1 MTSAMKEITFE
12 SEICQYL
19 AAHGWLYTPD
29 DAGYDREMA
38 LFPEDVF
45 GWLEESQPT
54 EWAKLVRPDGSEEQ
68 HAKAKARILK
78 ALTGRLDQAM
88 ASGGGTLNVLRKGFQ
103 EVSARFETVQPQPTE
118 SLNPVLMA
126 RYRLNRLRVMRQ
138 VHYSKHRPARSIDL
152 VLFCNGI
159 PVATIELK
167 TDFTQSVTRG
177 MVQYAQ
183 SRLPT
188 DPGSDGKEPLLTWGA
203 RAVVH
208 FVVTNTEVAMTTKL
222 DGANTVFLPFN
233 KGWAEGG
240 GNPPDPDGPTAWFWQ
255 DILDR
260 DRWLKILT
268 KYLLVKTEESI
279 DPASGKLH
287 KSVSIRF
294 PRYHQLSAVEA
305 IIADAYTLGAG
316 QRYLVE
322 HSAGSGKTD
331 TIVWTAHRLAALH
344 DASNAKVFD
353 SVIVV
358 TDRTVLDD
366 QMSRAMAQLDH
377 KQSQVVSINGLSGS
391 KSAELAE
398 ALAARTPI
406 IVVTLQTAP
415 FALAYLKEQSLSV
428 GGRFAVIADE
438 AHSSQTGDAAAKLR
452 EVLSASEIAD
462 LDDGGEV
469 DTEAVLAATV
479 GARASAENISYL
491 AFTAT
496 PKPKTMELFGRPVGG
511 SYESFHRYSMRQ
523 AIEEGYILDVLEN
536 YTPYKVAFKVAH
548 DGQRY
553 DSETID
559 KVKAVKSVMRW
570 VRLHPHNISQKVQ
583 IIVEHFRANIA
594 GLLDG
599 NAKAMVVT
607 ASRKEAIRYHRI
619 LTKYIAEMGY
629 ADVRALVAFSD
640 RVTDTEYAPDGV
652 TEHDMN
658 PDIGGKKVDVAFNGP
673 DYQVLIVAN
682 KYQVGFD
689 QPLLCAM
696 YVDKRLDG
704 VMAVQTLSRLN
715 RTWAGKD
722 NVYVIDFVNNPDDI
736 LDAFLPYYR
745 GAELAVT
752 TDPNLVHLMAAKLDE
767 SGLYDRSDVQ
777 AAAEEYVRG
786 HNAKLSGVIS
796 KPATRFTQAKSAAE
810 HAGDTEELGRL
821 AQFRSDLANYCKAY
835 TFLSQIIDYG
845 QPDLEKRY
853 IFYKALGAVLRLEG
867 IDVEVNLTGIT
878 LTHHRITAGPAAKLD
893 LETGEPT
900 PLTPM
905 LAVGSAELHDPN
917 NVGWAEI
924 IDTINT
930 LFDGSG
936 LSESDRIAHLDLVF
950 RKARDVEVLV
960 DGARHNTDADF
971 YQDAGVLNSF
981 VDAVLAVQDSNV
993 EFTDTVLAD
1002 SKRSF
1007 LLAFLRAA
1015 RFREF
1020 LAKEPTSSSATVRL
1034 ADGSAV
1040 SLRSTTLEGAAR

>member
-12 SEICQYL
+12 SEICQHL
-19 AAHGWLYTPD
+19 ASHGWLYSPD
-29 DAGYDREMA
+29 DAGYDRELA

-45 GWLEESQPT
+45 GWLEESQQS
-54 EWAKLVRPDGSEEQ
+54 EWAKLVRPDGGAEQ
-68 HAKAKARILK
+68 QAKAKTRTLK
-78 ALTGRLDQAM
+78 ALASRLDQPM
-88 ASGGGTLNVLRKGFQ
+88 ASGGGTLHVLRRGFQ
-103 EVSARFETVQPQPTE
+103 EVSARFEMVQPRPTE
-118 SLNPVLMA
+118 SLNPALMA
-126 RYRLNRLRVMRQ
+126 RYGMNRLRVMRQ

-183 SRLPT
+183 SRQPT
-188 DPGSDGKEPLLTWGA
+188 DPGTDGKEPLLTWGA

-222 DGANTVFLPFN
+222 DGPNTVFLPFN
-233 KGWAEGG
+233 KGWADGG

-255 DILDR
+255 EILDR
-260 DRWLKILT
+260 DLWLKVLT

-279 DPASGKLH
+279 DPTSGKLS

-305 IIADAYTLGAG
+305 IIADAYSLGAG

-344 DASNAKVFD
+344 DANNQKVFD

-377 KQSQVVSINGLSGS
+377 KQSQVVSINGLTGS
-391 KSAELAE
+391 KSSELAE

-415 FALAYLKEQSLSV
+415 FALAYLKEQTLSV

-496 PKPKTMELFGRPVGG
+496 PKPKTMELFGRPVGDTF
-511 SYESFHRYSMRQ
+511 ESFHRYSMRQ
-523 AIEEGYILDVLEN
+523 AIEEGYILDVLAN

-548 DGQRY
+548 DGQEY
-553 DSETID
+553 DSETVD
-559 KVKAVKSVMRW
+559 KARAVKSVMRW

-594 GLLDG
+594 GLLEG

-619 LTKYIAEMGY
+619 LTKYIADMGY
-629 ADVRALVAFSD
+629 ADLRALVAFSD
-640 RVTDTEYAPDGV
+640 RVTDAEYAPDGV

-658 PDIGGKKVDVAFNGP
+658 PDIGGRKVDVAFNGP

-736 LDAFLPYYR
+736 LNAFLPYYR
-745 GAELAVT
+745 GAELAET
-752 TDPNLVHLMAAKLDE
+752 TDPNLVHLIAAKLDE
-767 SGLYDRSDVQ
+767 SGLYDFTEVQ
-777 AAAEEYVRG
+777 AAADEYVRG
-786 HNAKLSGVIS
+786 HNSKLAGVIS
-796 KPATRFTQAKSAAE
+796 KPATRFTQAKVAAE
-810 HAGDTEELGRL
+810 HAGDTEELERL
-821 AQFRSDLANYCKAY
+821 AQFRSDLGNYCKAY

-853 IFYKALGAVLRLEG
+853 IFYRALAAVISLEG
-867 IDVEVNLTGIT
+867 VDVEVNLTGLS

-900 PLTPM
+900 PLTGM

-924 IDTINT
+924 INAINT

-950 RKARDVEVLV
+950 RRARDVEVLV

-971 YQDAGVLNSF
+971 YQDAGVLNNF
-981 VDAVLAVQDSNV
+981 VDAVLAVQDSNA

-1002 SKRSF
+1002 ANRAF
-1007 LLAFLRAA
+1007 LLAFLKAA
-1015 RFREF
+1015 KFREF
-1020 LAKEPTSSSATVRL
+1020 LA
-1034 ADGSAV
+1034 
-1040 SLRSTTLEGAAR
+1040 LERMS

>member
-12 SEICQYL
+12 SEICEYL
-19 AAHGWLYTPD
+19 AAHGWLSSPD
-29 DAGYDREMA
+29 DTGYDRELA

-45 GWLEESQPT
+45 GWLEDSQPV
-54 EWAKLVRPDGSEEQ
+54 EWAKLVRPDGGAEQ

-78 ALTGRLDQAM
+78 ALSGRLDQPM
-88 ASGGGTLNVLRKGFQ
+88 AAGGGTLTVLRKGFQ
-103 EVSARFETVQPQPTE
+103 EVSARFEMVQPQPTE
-118 SLNPVLMA
+118 SLNPSLMQ
-126 RYRLNRLRVMRQ
+126 RYGLNRLRVMRQ

-177 MVQYAQ
+177 MVQYAH

-188 DPGSDGKEPLLTWGA
+188 DPGNDGKEPLLTWGA

-222 DGANTVFLPFN
+222 DGSNTVFLPFN
-233 KGWAEGG
+233 KGHADGG
-240 GNPPDPDGPTAWFWQ
+240 GNPPDEEGPTAWFWQ
-255 DILDR
+255 EILDR
-260 DRWLKILT
+260 DLWLKVLT
-268 KYLLVKTEESI
+268 KYLLVKTDETI
-279 DPASGKLH
+279 DPTSGTLRR
-287 KSVSIRF
+287 SVSIRF

-305 IIADAYTLGAG
+305 VIADAYSLGAG
-316 QRYLVE
+316 QRYLIE

-415 FALAYLKEQSLSV
+415 FALAYLREQALSL

-452 EVLSASEIAD
+452 EVLSAAEIAD

-496 PKPKTMELFGRPVGG
+496 PKPKTMELFGRPGPDEVPV
-511 SYESFHRYSMRQ
+511 SFHRYSMRQ
-523 AIEEGYILDVLEN
+523 AIEEGYILDVLAN

-548 DGQRY
+548 DGQEY
-553 DSETID
+553 DSETVD
-559 KVKAVKSVMRW
+559 KSKAVKSVMRW

-619 LTKYIAEMGY
+619 LTKYIADMGY
-629 ADVRALVAFSD
+629 TDLRALVAFSD
-640 RVTDTEYAPDGV
+640 RVTDDEYAPDGV

-722 NVYVIDFVNNPDDI
+722 NVYVLDFVNDPDDI

-745 GAELAVT
+745 GAQLAET
-752 TDPNLVHLMAAKLDE
+752 TDPNLVHLIAAKLDE
-767 SGLYDRSDVQ
+767 SGLYDFDEIQS
-777 AAAEEYVRG
+777 AAEEYVKG
-786 HNAKLSGVIS
+786 HNNRLSGVVS
-796 KPATRFTQAKSAAE
+796 KPAARFTEAVSVAE
-810 HAGDTEELGRL
+810 HAGDTEELERL
-821 AQFRSDLANYCKAY
+821 AQFRSDLGNYAKAY

-853 IFYKALGAVLRLEG
+853 IFYKALAAVISLDG
-867 IDVEVNLTGIT
+867 IDVEVNLAGIN

-905 LAVGSAELHDPN
+905 LAVGSAELHNPDH
-917 NVGWAEI
+917 VGWAEI
-924 IDTINT
+924 IDAINT

-981 VDAVLAVQDSNV
+981 VDAVLAVQDSSI
-993 EFTDTVLAD
+993 EFTDRVLAD
-1002 SKRSF
+1002 ANKAL
-1007 LLAFLRAA
+1007 LLAFLKAA
-1015 RFREF
+1015 KFREF
-1020 LAKEPTSSSATVRL
+1020 LASERTS
-1034 ADGSAV
+1034 
-1040 SLRSTTLEGAAR
+1040 

>member
-1 MTSAMKEITFE
+1 MTSALKEITFE
-12 SEICQYL
+12 SEICEHL
-19 AAHGWLYTPD
+19 ASHGWLYSPD
-29 DAGYDREMA
+29 DTGYDRDLA
-38 LFPEDVF
+38 LFPTDVF
-45 GWLEESQPT
+45 GWLAESQPV
-54 EWAKLVRPDGSEEQ
+54 EWAKLVRPDAGEEQ
-68 HAKAKARILK
+68 QAKAKARMLK
-78 ALTGRLDQAM
+78 ALSGRLDQPM

-103 EVSARFETVQPQPTE
+103 EVSARFEMVQPQPTE
-118 SLNPVLMA
+118 SLNPALMA
-126 RYRLNRLRVMRQ
+126 RYGMNRLRVMRQ

-152 VLFCNGI
+152 VLFCNGV

-177 MVQYAQ
+177 MVQYAH
-183 SRLPT
+183 SRQPT
-188 DPGSDGKEPLLTWGA
+188 DPGNDGREPLLTWGA

-208 FVVTNTEVAMTTKL
+208 FVATNTEVAMTTKL
-222 DGANTVFLPFN
+222 DGPNTVFLPFN
-233 KGWAEGG
+233 KGHADGG
-240 GNPPDPDGPTAWFWQ
+240 GNPPNPDGPTAWFWQ
-255 DILDR
+255 EILDR
-260 DRWLKILT
+260 DLWLKILT
-268 KYLLVKTEESI
+268 KYLLVKTDESI
-279 DPASGKLH
+279 DPTSGKLS

-305 IIADAYTLGAG
+305 IIDDAYNHGAG
-316 QRYLVE
+316 QRYLIE

-344 DASNAKVFD
+344 DANNAKVFD

-377 KQSQVVSINGLSGS
+377 KQSQVVSINGLTGS

-398 ALAARTPI
+398 ALAAKTPI

-415 FALAYLKEQSLSV
+415 FALAYLKEQTLSV

-479 GARASAENISYL
+479 GARAASENISYL

-496 PKPKTMELFGRPVGG
+496 PKAKTMELFGRPTGD

-523 AIEEGYILDVLEN
+523 AIEEGYILDVLAN

-548 DGQRY
+548 DGQEY
-553 DSETID
+553 DSETVD
-559 KVKAVKSVMRW
+559 RAKAVKSVMRW

-619 LTKYIAEMGY
+619 LTKYITDMGY
-629 ADVRALVAFSD
+629 SDLRALVAFSD
-640 RVTDTEYAPDGV
+640 RVVDEEYAPGGV
-652 TEHDMN
+652 TEHEMN

-736 LDAFLPYYR
+736 LAAFLPYYR
-745 GAELAVT
+745 GAALAET
-752 TDPNLVHLMAAKLDE
+752 TDPNLVHLIAAKLDE
-767 SGLYDRSDVQ
+767 SGIYDFSEVQ
-777 AAAEEYVRG
+777 AAAEEYVKG

-796 KPATRFTQAKSAAE
+796 KPATRFTLAKKAAE
-810 HAGDTEELGRL
+810 HAADTEELERL
-821 AQFRSDLANYCKAY
+821 AQFRSDLVNYCKAY
-835 TFLSQIIDYG
+835 TFLSQIVDYG

-853 IFYKALGAVLRLEG
+853 IFYKALAAVISLEG
-867 IDVEVNLTGIT
+867 VDVEVNLTGIS
-878 LTHHRITAGPAAKLD
+878 LTHHRISAGPSAKLD

-905 LAVGSAELHDPN
+905 LTVGSAELHDPN

-924 IDTINT
+924 IDAINT
-930 LFDGSG
+930 LFEGSG
-936 LSESDRIAHLDLVF
+936 LSEADRIAHLDLVF

-960 DGARHNTDADF
+960 NGARHNTDADF
-971 YQDAGVLNSF
+971 YQDAGVLSSF
-981 VDAVLAVQDSNV
+981 VDAVLAVQDSNT

-1002 SKRSF
+1002 ANRAF
-1007 LLAFLRAA
+1007 LLAFLKAA
-1015 RFREF
+1015 KFREF
-1020 LAKEPTSSSATVRL
+1020 LSQGAAGSSA
-1034 ADGSAV
+1034 
-1040 SLRSTTLEGAAR
+1040 

>member
-12 SEICQYL
+12 SEICRYL
-19 AAHGWLYTPD
+19 ASHSWLYSTD
-29 DAGYDREMA
+29 DTGYDRELA

-45 GWLEESQPT
+45 GWLAESQPT
-54 EWAKLVRPDGSEEQ
+54 EWAKLVRPEAGAEQ
-68 HAKAKARILK
+68 HAKAKVRILK
-78 ALTGRLDQAM
+78 ALSGRLDQPM
-88 ASGGGTLNVLRKGFQ
+88 ASGGGALNVLRKGFQ
-103 EVSARFETVQPQPTE
+103 EVSARFEMVQPQPTE
-118 SLNPVLMA
+118 TLNPSLMA
-126 RYRLNRLRVMRQ
+126 RYGMNRLRVMRQ
-138 VHYSKHRPARSIDL
+138 VHYSTHRPARSIDL

-159 PVATIELK
+159 PMATIELK

-183 SRLPT
+183 SRQPT
-188 DPGSDGKEPLLTWGA
+188 DPGTDGKEPLLTWGA

-208 FVVTNTEVAMTTKL
+208 FVVTNTEVAMTTRL

-233 KGWAEGG
+233 KGHNDGG

-255 DILDR
+255 EILDR
-260 DRWLKILT
+260 DLWLKVLT
-268 KYLLVKTEESI
+268 KYLLVKTDETI
-279 DPASGKLH
+279 DPTSGKLH

-305 IIADAYTLGAG
+305 IIADAYSLGAG

-344 DASNAKVFD
+344 DASNVKVFD

-391 KSAELAE
+391 KSSELAE

-415 FALAYLKEQSLSV
+415 FALAYLKDQALSV

-496 PKPKTMELFGRPVGG
+496 PKPKTMELFGRRVGDTF
-511 SYESFHRYSMRQ
+511 ESFHRYSMRQ
-523 AIEEGYILDVLEN
+523 AIEEGYILDVLVN

-548 DGQRY
+548 DGQEY
-553 DSETID
+553 DSDTLD
-559 KVKAVKSVMRW
+559 KAKAVKSVMRW

-594 GLLDG
+594 GLLEG

-607 ASRKEAIRYHRI
+607 GSRREAIRYHRI
-619 LTKYIAEMGY
+619 LTRYIADMGY
-629 ADVRALVAFSD
+629 TDLRALVAFSD
-640 RVTDTEYAPDGV
+640 RVVDEEFAPDGV

-658 PDIGGKKVDVAFNGP
+658 PDIAGRKVDVAFNGP

-715 RTWAGKD
+715 RTWPGKD
-722 NVYVIDFVNNPDDI
+722 NVYVLDFVNNPDDI
-736 LDAFLPYYR
+736 LAAFLPYYR
-745 GAELAVT
+745 GAELAQT
-752 TDPNLVHLMAAKLDE
+752 TDPNLVHLIAAKLDA
-767 SGLYDRSDVQ
+767 SGLYDFDEVQ
-777 AAAEEYVRG
+777 AAAEEYVKG

-796 KPATRFTQAKSAAE
+796 TPGSRFTQATAAAE
-810 HAGDTEELGRL
+810 HAGDTEELERL
-821 AQFRSDLANYCKAY
+821 AQFRSDLGNYCKAY

-853 IFYKALGAVLRLEG
+853 IFYRALAAVLSLEG
-867 IDVEVNLTGIT
+867 IDIEVNLSGIN
-878 LTHHRITAGPAAKLD
+878 LTHHRITPGPAAKLD

-900 PLTPM
+900 PLTGM
-905 LAVGSAELHDPN
+905 LTVGSAELHNPD
-917 NVGWAEI
+917 NVGWAVI
-924 IDTINT
+924 IDAINT

-936 LSESDRIAHLDLVF
+936 LSEADRIAHLDLVF
-950 RKARDVEVLV
+950 RKARDVKVLV

-981 VDAVLAVQDSNV
+981 VDAVLTVQDSNT

-1002 SKRSF
+1002 TNRTF
-1007 LLAFLRAA
+1007 LLAFLKAA

-1020 LAKEPTSSSATVRL
+1020 LASERAS
-1034 ADGSAV
+1034 
-1040 SLRSTTLEGAAR
+1040 